1 MSASAPATI
10 HVCNVCIVQ
19 AITRSMIYRTCCK
32 CNGKLTVVFTNS
44 SGKRAPNE
52 LYCKSCREFATALN
66 EAYRMQITVVNLQ
79 DKSVENL
86 IAFDAAIMPL
96 IGCTASAFEALVAEH
111 PDLYD
116 IVETFLVGLNCD
128 LDIRATPRVQKVG
141 QQKPDRIVDAI
152 TPLSVPFVPAASSIM
167 TCRYWQDNSM
177 YDILEAN
184 TKSTRAEAYPREPDV
199 T

>member
-10 HVCNVCIVQ
+10 QVRNVCIVQ

-96 IGCTASAFEALVAEH
+96 IGCTASAFEAVS
-111 PDLYD
+111 
-116 IVETFLVGLNCD
+116 F
-128 LDIRATPRVQKVG
+128 
-141 QQKPDRIVDAI
+141 
-152 TPLSVPFVPAASSIM
+152 
-167 TCRYWQDNSM
+167 
-177 YDILEAN
+177 
-184 TKSTRAEAYPREPDV
+184 
-199 T
+199 